1 MKQKPAVLAPN
12 TFVGIDRKIP
22 MLKIEYIKAE
32 KGRVVCRKPYR
43 ELRML
48 KRSRWN
54 TDEHG
59 PGAACPIFRV

>member
-1 MKQKPAVLAPN
+1 V
-12 TFVGIDRKIP
+12 
-22 MLKIEYIKAE
+22 YIKAE
-32 KGRVVCRKPYR
+32 KGRVICRKPYR

-59 PGAACPIFRV
+59 PGAACPIFRA